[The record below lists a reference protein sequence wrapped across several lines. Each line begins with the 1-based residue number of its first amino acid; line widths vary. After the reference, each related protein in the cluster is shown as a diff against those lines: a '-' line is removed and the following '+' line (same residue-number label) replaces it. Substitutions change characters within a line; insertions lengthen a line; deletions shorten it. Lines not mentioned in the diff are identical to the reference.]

1 MTVGTSHRVL
11 AGPLTM
17 YKQDRCASHR
27 PSGTALPLPHLG
39 PQLFIHLT
47 AAAALPSA
55 DFCRRTGLKK
65 GSSVRP
71 SPLVSDLFLSHPRQS
86 NRQTEAISPPCATRI
101 AALVT
106 RVAGAGV
113 PMPMCELLVVFMR
126 WFVHVVVGGR
136 RGPLPETTARCRLQV
151 AVRCGP
157 GPLACMPVSPL
168 KRAGSGPDEMQGAPA
183 EQPQI
188 SSANYASQ
196 GLKRV
201 S

>member
-1 MTVGTSHRVL
+1 MFEG
-11 AGPLTM
+11 
-17 YKQDRCASHR
+17 
-27 PSGTALPLPHLG
+27 
-39 PQLFIHLT
+39 
-47 AAAALPSA
+47 
-55 DFCRRTGLKK
+55 
-65 GSSVRP
+65 
-71 SPLVSDLFLSHPRQS
+71 
-86 NRQTEAISPPCATRI
+86 
-101 AALVT
+101 
-106 RVAGAGV
+106 
-113 PMPMCELLVVFMR
+113 

-151 AVRCGP
+151 AVWCGP

-168 KRAGSGPDEMQGAPA
+168 KRAGSSPNEMQGAPA